1 MPESTKAPVTNAVV
15 LSTIEWLDIVHRVQ
29 HENKKFRDEN
39 HSLFRGEKP
48 ATQKVTRGR
57 PKPPPLREEKKQG
70 DCSDLQRL
78 MAQREKEARERRRL
92 EKQKAKPPKA
102 PPAPGSVSAAKPAGL
117 PRGAEGEAVT
127 AAQSSTAAVQ
137 VPDTAPP
144 LESEPVVASSAIAI
158 AEDDPLLEPPTKKL
172 RPE

>member
-78 MAQREKEARERRRL
+78 MAQREKEARERRGL

-102 PPAPGSVSAAKPAGL
+102 LPACTAQPAGL
-117 PRGAEGEAVT
+117 PQRAEGEAVT
-127 AAQSSTAAVQ
+127 AAQSSIGAVQ
-137 VPDTAPP
+137 PPVKAPP
-144 LESEPVVASSAIAI
+144 RESAPVMASSAVVV
-158 AEDDPLLEPPTKKL
+158 AEDDPLSEPPAKKL